1 MRIKQLQI
9 KGFKRFTDLTIQSIP
24 ETAKLIVLTGP
35 NGSGKSSLFDALK
48 VWHKVHGGHGTWEEE
63 YHRKKGA
70 AQTAW
75 NKTVSMEFHGGTPT
89 NANQRAKAIYVRSA
103 YRNEPDF
110 TIKRLTRM
118 PHVLNSPNQSRLIDN
133 DSIVSNNYQRVVSAS
148 VEGLYSGKHDTKTVE
163 ELRETFIGQIRTS
176 MSNVFG
182 DILLTGPGDPLTNG
196 TFYFEKGTSQGF
208 HYKNLSGG
216 EKAAFDLILDL
227 ILKRADYNDTVYV
240 IDEPEAHMHSR
251 LQGRLLEEL
260 LELIPDTSQLWIATH
275 SIGMMRK
282 AKELYQEESEKV
294 VFLDFADRDFDS
306 TITIEPQDLDRE
318 FWMRSLGV
326 ALDDLASLVAPS
338 QIVLCEGKLTD
349 KPTSPRFE
357 FDARCYRIIFKREF
371 PDTDFLSGGN
381 SHDIESD
388 RLQLASSFQHLFS
401 TMSVVRV
408 LDQDNRS
415 PQEVADLVD
424 KGFRVLTQR
433 HLEAY
438 LLHDE
443 IIHNLCT
450 SSGQPEAVEQA
461 LEAKKVAIVNSVAR
475 DNPNDDIKSASG
487 EIYTGLKTLLSL
499 TRCGNNTESFLRDT
513 MAPLLTPDTQAYKDL
528 RKDIFGV

>member
-1 MRIKQLQI
+1 
-9 KGFKRFTDLTIQSIP
+9 
-24 ETAKLIVLTGP
+24 
-35 NGSGKSSLFDALK
+35 
-48 VWHKVHGGHGTWEEE
+48 
-63 YHRKKGA
+63 
-70 AQTAW
+70 
-75 NKTVSMEFHGGTPT
+75 
-89 NANQRAKAIYVRSA
+89 
-103 YRNEPDF
+103 
-110 TIKRLTRM
+110 
-118 PHVLNSPNQSRLIDN
+118 
-133 DSIVSNNYQRVVSAS
+133 
-148 VEGLYSGKHDTKTVE
+148 
-163 ELRETFIGQIRTS
+163 
-176 MSNVFG
+176 
-182 DILLTGPGDPLTNG
+182 
-196 TFYFEKGTSQGF
+196 
-208 HYKNLSGG
+208 
-216 EKAAFDLILDL
+216 
-227 ILKRADYNDTVYV
+227 
-240 IDEPEAHMHSR
+240 
-251 LQGRLLEEL
+251 
-260 LELIPDTSQLWIATH
+260 
-275 SIGMMRK
+275 
-282 AKELYQEESEKV
+282 
-294 VFLDFADRDFDS
+294 
-306 TITIEPQDLDRE
+306 
-318 FWMRSLGV
+318 MRSLGV